1 MQGAQVNSREVAGV
15 GSQGWSQIRGKVG
28 WIRVRMASFIGPVP
42 VVASEANPARPKVF
56 SDQDFQDSLQRKIGD
71 AEMSSTSYQ

>member
-1 MQGAQVNSREVAGV
+1 
-15 GSQGWSQIRGKVG
+15 
-28 WIRVRMASFIGPVP
+28 MASFIGPVP